1 MENSDVP
8 DQKPPRSKT
17 RRISRS
23 HGDTAKFSLFRAL
36 QTVLGTGILLATLFT
51 LWTPSNLFSGQVFN
65 TMLLALQTS
74 EGIEVT
80 PTPASSNNLP
90 RVGIVVGHWKT
101 QSGAVC
107 ADGLTEQQLNLRIGT
122 LVMQYLTKQGYQV
135 DLLEEFDERLVQ
147 YKALALVSI
156 HTDTCEFI
164 GDDATGFK
172 VAPALSNSYPEK
184 ADQLTD
190 CLVDQY
196 ASITGLKYQVNKVT
210 EDMTSYHT
218 FYEVNSITPVV
229 VIDAGYLNL
238 DRQFLTEQTD
248 KVAAGIAEGILCYLN
263 GNYGD
268 EAQETPQP

>member
-1 MENSDVP
+1 MANP
-8 DQKPPRSKT
+8 DTPEHTPSRLKSRRST
-17 RRISRS
+17 RGRRN
-23 HGDTAKFSLFRAL
+23 GADFSMFRAL

-65 TMLLALQTS
+65 TMLLALQTRESSQATTTPEPS
-74 EGIEVT
+74 E
-80 PTPASSNNLP
+80 NLP
-90 RVGIVVGHWKT
+90 RIGIVVGHWKT
-101 QSGAVC
+101 QTGEVC
-107 ADGLTEQQLNLRIGT
+107 SDGLTEQQLNLRIGT
-122 LVMQYLTKQGYQV
+122 LVMQYLVKQGYQV
-135 DLLEEFDERLVQ
+135 DLLEEFDQRLVQ

-184 ADQLTD
+184 SDQLAD
-190 CLVDQY
+190 CLVDRY

-238 DRQFLTEQTD
+238 DRQFLSEQPD
-248 KVAAGIAEGILCYLN
+248 KAATGIAEGILCYLN
-263 GNYGD
+263 GDYGD
-268 EAQETPQP
+268 EQKETPLP